1 MKKVYYYL
9 NSHPNAMGVV
19 EILGTQYRISEST
32 PLRHSERPEYR
43 GWTNPQFG
51 VWYIQPEKGKYLKVE
66 LI

>member
-1 MKKVYYYL
+1 MHKVYNYL

-19 EILGTQYRISEST
+19 EILGTKYKISECT
-32 PLRHSERPEYR
+32 PLRHSDRPEYR
-43 GWTNPQFG
+43 NWTNPQFG

>member
-1 MKKVYYYL
+1 MRKVYKHL
-9 NSHPNAMGVV
+9 NSHPDAMGVV
-19 EILGTQYRISEST
+19 EIEGTTYKISEST

>member
-1 MKKVYYYL
+1 MHKVYNYIDSYGI
-9 NSHPNAMGVV
+9 PEGVV
-19 EILGTQYRISEST
+19 EILGTVYKFTRIEN
-32 PLRHSERPEYR
+32 LRYSERPDYR

>member
-1 MKKVYYYL
+1 MKKVYNYL

-19 EILGTQYRISEST
+19 EILGTKYRISEST

-51 VWYIQPEKGKYLKVE
+51 VWYIQPEEERYLKIE

>member
-1 MKKVYYYL
+1 MHKVYNYL

-19 EILGTQYRISEST
+19 EIEGIRYKISVADN
-32 PLRHSERPEYR
+32 LRHSERPEYR

-66 LI
+66 LL

>member
-9 NSHPNAMGVV
+9 NSNPNPEGVV
-19 EILGTQYRISEST
+19 EILGTRYKISEST
-32 PLRHSERPEYR
+32 PLRHSERPDYR

>member
-1 MKKVYYYL
+1 MNKVYNYL
-9 NSHPNAMGVV
+9 NSNPDAMGVV
-19 EILGTQYRISEST
+19 EILGTQYRISECT

-43 GWTNPQFG
+43 SWTNPQFG